1 MCTYVYR
8 HTLLCSIILVG
19 FSKSIPILYNLQYGN
34 TINYNFIR
42 IMAVETV
49 FLYTEYINTCG
60 YKIFEYLNIDDFVHP
75 LRSDANGRTLVSI
88 FDGLALSKVKL
99 CTPRSLCTW
108 SMDVRIIQSC

>member
-42 IMAVETV
+42 IMAVEM
-49 FLYTEYINTCG
+49 FMKLSIYTRNTSIPVDI
-60 YKIFEYLNIDDFVHP
+60 KYLNI
-75 LRSDANGRTLVSI
+75 
-88 FDGLALSKVKL
+88 
-99 CTPRSLCTW
+99 
-108 SMDVRIIQSC
+108 